1 MHGLN
6 IDHLVLGPISTNVY
20 IVSNPETKESVI
32 IDPATNPGTIFKKIE
47 EAGLKLKAILLTHGH
62 FDHILA
68 ANDIKE
74 ITGAAIYAHGDERQ
88 ILAHPDMGIMNRDMS
103 DKAVKDFTEVRD
115 NDVLDLIGFKW
126 KVIHT
131 PGHSAGSVVYY
142 IESEKLMF
150 SGDTVFR
157 RGYGR
162 TDLLTGSFEDISK
175 SIKEKIFTIPDDDVD
190 ILPGHMEFTKLG
202 FEKRN
207 NMILLD
213 L

>member
-1 MHGLN
+1 MHGLT
-6 IDHLVLGPISTNVY
+6 IDHLVLGPVSTNVY
-20 IVSNPETKESVI
+20 IVSNPETKECVI
-32 IDPATNPGTIFKKIE
+32 IDPATNPSTILKKME
-47 EAGLKLKAILLTHGH
+47 GAGLKLKAILLTHGH

-68 ANDIKE
+68 VNDIE
-74 ITGAAIYAHGDERQ
+74 ELTGVPVYAHADERQ
-88 ILAHPDMGIMNRDMS
+88 ILAHPDVGLMYRDLS
-103 DKAVKDFTEVRD
+103 DKAVTDYTEVHD

-142 IESEKLMF
+142 VESEKLMF

-175 SIKEKIFTIPDDDVD
+175 SIKEKIFTIPDDDID
-190 ILPGHMEFTKLG
+190 ILPGHMEFTTLG
-202 FEKRN
+202 FEKKH
-207 NMILLD
+207 NMILSD
-213 L
+213 I